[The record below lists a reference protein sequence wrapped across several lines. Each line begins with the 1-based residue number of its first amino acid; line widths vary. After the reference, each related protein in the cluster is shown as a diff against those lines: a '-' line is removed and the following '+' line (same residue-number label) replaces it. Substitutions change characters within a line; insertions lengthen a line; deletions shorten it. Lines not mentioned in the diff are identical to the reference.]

1 MLEARLTQN
10 EVIQSYSGKAGIYDV
25 WAALT
30 ESKARNI
37 ALAVGQPKNGE
48 TILEVAVGT
57 GLMFRELVKRNP
69 KGKTYGIDLTPAM
82 LAKAQQK
89 IAAFTEHDVELS
101 IGNAFHLDFADESV
115 DLLVNNYMFDLMP
128 EPEFLNLLKEFKRV
142 LKPNGRLLLVNMA
155 QKQKWYQGFWEQV
168 YRLNPNWMGGCR
180 GVSLQ
185 SYMDQSGFK
194 QTQVQRVI
202 QLGFPSEILLGFKV
216 EA

>member
-10 EVIQSYSGKAGIYDV
+10 EVIQSYSGKAGIYDL

-30 ESKARNI
+30 ESRARNI
-37 ALAVGQPKNGE
+37 ALAVAQPKNGE
-48 TILEVAVGT
+48 AILEVAVGT

-89 IAAFTEHDVELS
+89 IAAFSEHDVELS
-101 IGNAFHLDFADESV
+101 VGDAFHLDFADESV

-128 EPEFLNLLKEFKRV
+128 EAEFLNLLKEFKRV

-180 GVSLQ
+180 GVSMQ
-185 SYMDQSGFK
+185 AYMEQAGF
-194 QTQVQRVI
+194 QNIQLQRVS
-202 QLGFPSEILLGFKV
+202 QLGFPSEILLGYV
-216 EA
+216 